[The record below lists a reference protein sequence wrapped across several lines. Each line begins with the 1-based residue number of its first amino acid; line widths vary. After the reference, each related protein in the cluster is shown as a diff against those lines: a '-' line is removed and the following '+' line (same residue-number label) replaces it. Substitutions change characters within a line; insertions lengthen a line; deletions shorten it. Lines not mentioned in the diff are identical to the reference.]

1 MANNQE
7 QHWQKQKQF
16 ERNFI
21 HFPFLGFAVVILL
34 LNIVYPDINIMMAL
48 FGLFFIYNGALL
60 FVSFIRHFK
69 RTMILTLILTIMA
82 GSIFGLLMYLY
93 AATNNLL
100 G

>member
-1 MANNQE
+1 MANAQE
-7 QHWQKQKQF
+7 QHSQKQKQF
-16 ERNFI
+16 ELNFI

-34 LNIVYPDINIMMAL
+34 LNIVYPDINIMMAF
-48 FGLFFIYNGALL
+48 FGLFFIYNVGLL

-69 RTMILTLILTIMA
+69 RTMILTLILSIMA

>member
-1 MANNQE
+1 
-7 QHWQKQKQF
+7 
-16 ERNFI
+16 
-21 HFPFLGFAVVILL
+21 
-34 LNIVYPDINIMMAL
+34 MMAF
-48 FGLFFIYNGALL
+48 FGLFFIYNVGLL

-69 RTMILTLILTIMA
+69 RTMILTLILSIMA